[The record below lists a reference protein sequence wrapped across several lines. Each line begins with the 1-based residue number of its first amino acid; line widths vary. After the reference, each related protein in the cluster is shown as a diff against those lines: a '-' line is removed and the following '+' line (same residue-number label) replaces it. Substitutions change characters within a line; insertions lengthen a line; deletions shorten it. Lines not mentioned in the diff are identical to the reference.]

1 MPCAQEIA
9 SQLLIAPLL
18 TSPHRGFKGG
28 AYDPTFQEACNVSFT
43 GWSFIL
49 RITHWI
55 SSTTGNQKGQPLE
68 ESGLSYSTDSWE
80 GEGVRNWRLNFPMC
94 RVRLICHRL

>member
-49 RITHWI
+49 RITHCN
-55 SSTTGNQKGQPLE
+55 SSRTAIRKAKLWRSLAVPIQQIPGRAKVCETGA
-68 ESGLSYSTDSWE
+68 
-80 GEGVRNWRLNFPMC
+80 
-94 RVRLICHRL
+94 